1 MLISLVVAVAE
12 NGVIGAHGDVPWR
25 IPSDLRYFREVT
37 MGKPVIMGRKTWEGI
52 GRPLPGRDNIV
63 VTRQADYEAAGV
75 HVVHDVDSALAKAR
89 ELAAARGGDEI
100 CVIGGEEI
108 FRAAMDR
115 ADRIY
120 LSRVHMT
127 VEGDTFFP
135 DDETREWQEV
145 SREFHPAEPGD
156 SADWT
161 LVVLERRP

>member
-100 CVIGGEEI
+100 CVIGG
-108 FRAAMDR
+108 
-115 ADRIY
+115 
-120 LSRVHMT
+120 
-127 VEGDTFFP
+127 
-135 DDETREWQEV
+135 
-145 SREFHPAEPGD
+145 
-156 SADWT
+156 
-161 LVVLERRP
+161 